1 MKSSN
6 NRIVT
11 VRLSPEDIRYLSE
24 VSVLRGRTRSEVIRR
39 MLARARGGGSIEVKT
54 LESVRYAACLLTSLV
69 RRMSKTNPD
78 EAEAMIT
85 SALMKARKEVKS

>member
-1 MKSSN
+1 MKTSN

-24 VSVLRGRTRSEVIRR
+24 LSVIRSRTRSEVIRG
-39 MLARARGGGSIEVKT
+39 MLARARGEGSIEIKT

-69 RRMSKTNPD
+69 RRMSKANPD

-85 SALMKARKEVKS
+85 NALMEARKEVNS